1 MELLVATW
9 TTRLALVGA
18 LLVGWISLAAGAT
31 MIDVAIRVA
40 LAAFLL
46 TYAGR
51 LLMGWLETPEQ
62 KMLRLR
68 AGRSSKRAP
77 QRAKARA

>member
-1 MELLVATW
+1 MELLVAAW
-9 TTRLALVGA
+9 TARLALVGA

-31 MIDVAIRVA
+31 MLDVAIRVA
-40 LAAFLL
+40 IAAFVL

-51 LLMGWLETPEQ
+51 LLIGWLETPEQ

-68 AGRSSKRAP
+68 AGRSSQRPKK
-77 QRAKARA
+77 RAKA

>member
-18 LLVGWISLAAGAT
+18 LLVGWISLASGAT
-31 MIDVAIRVA
+31 MLDVAIRLA
-40 LAAFLL
+40 LAAFVLS
-46 TYAGR
+46 YAGR
-51 LLMGWLETPEQ
+51 LIMGWLETPEQ

-68 AGRSSKRAP
+68 KSRSKRR
-77 QRAKARA
+77 RAKP

>member
-9 TTRLALVGA
+9 TARLALVGA
-18 LLVGWISLAAGAT
+18 LSVGWISLAAGAT
-31 MIDVAIRVA
+31 MIEVAVRVA

-68 AGRSSKRAP
+68 AGRSRR
-77 QRAKARA
+77 RAKKKAKK

>member
-1 MELLVATW
+1 MELLIATW
-9 TTRLALVGA
+9 TVRLALVGA

-31 MIDVAIRVA
+31 MIDVAVRIA
-40 LAAFLL
+40 LAAFVL

-51 LLMGWLETPEQ
+51 LMMGWLETPEQ

-68 AGRSSKRAP
+68 AGRSRKRSKKK
-77 QRAKARA
+77 AKK

>member
-1 MELLVATW
+1 MELLIATW
-9 TTRLALVGA
+9 TVRLARVGA

-31 MIDVAIRVA
+31 MIDVAVRIA
-40 LAAFLL
+40 LAAFVL

-51 LLMGWLETPEQ
+51 LMMGWLETPEQ

-68 AGRSSKRAP
+68 AGRSRKRSKKK
-77 QRAKARA
+77 AKK

>member
-1 MELLVATW
+1 MELLVAAW
-9 TTRLALVGA
+9 TARLALVGA

-31 MIDVAIRVA
+31 MLDVAIRVA
-40 LAAFLL
+40 IAAFVL

-51 LLMGWLETPEQ
+51 LLIGWLETPEQ

-68 AGRSSKRAP
+68 ASRSSQRPKK
-77 QRAKARA
+77 RAKA

>member
-31 MIDVAIRVA
+31 MLEVATRIA
-40 LAAFLL
+40 LAAFVL
-46 TYAGR
+46 TTAGR
-51 LLMGWLETPEQ
+51 VLMGWLETPEQ

-68 AGRSSKRAP
+68 AGRSRKRSKKK
-77 QRAKARA
+77 AKK

>member
-31 MIDVAIRVA
+31 MLDVAIRLA
-40 LAAFLL
+40 LAAFVL

-51 LLMGWLETPEQ
+51 LIMGWLETPEQ

-68 AGRSSKRAP
+68 SSRSTRKRA
-77 QRAKARA
+77 KS

>member
-9 TTRLALVGA
+9 TIRLALVGA

-31 MIDVAIRVA
+31 MLDVAIRIAVA
-40 LAAFLL
+40 ALVL

-51 LLMGWLETPEQ
+51 LMMGWLETPEQ

-68 AGRSSKRAP
+68 LSRSRRRTKKK
-77 QRAKARA
+77 AKK

>member
-9 TTRLALVGA
+9 TARLALVGA

-31 MIDVAIRVA
+31 MIEVAVRIA

-51 LLMGWLETPEQ
+51 FLMGWLETPEQ

-68 AGRSSKRAP
+68 AGRSRRRSKKK
-77 QRAKARA
+77 AKR

>member
-31 MIDVAIRVA
+31 MLEVAMRIA
-40 LAAFLL
+40 LAAFVL
-46 TYAGR
+46 TTAG
-51 LLMGWLETPEQ
+51 LMLMGWLETPEQ

-68 AGRSSKRAP
+68 AGRSRKRSKKK
-77 QRAKARA
+77 AKK

>member
-18 LLVGWISLAAGAT
+18 LLVGWISLAAGGT
-31 MIDVAIRVA
+31 MLDVAIRVA
-40 LAAFLL
+40 LAAFVLS
-46 TYAGR
+46 YAGR
-51 LLMGWLETPEQ
+51 LIMGWLETPEQ

-68 AGRSSKRAP
+68 AGRAHKRAGK
-77 QRAKARA
+77 QAKS

>member
-31 MIDVAIRVA
+31 MLDVAIRVA
-40 LAAFLL
+40 LAAYVLS
-46 TYAGR
+46 YAGR
-51 LLMGWLETPEQ
+51 QIMGWLETPEQ

-68 AGRSSKRAP
+68 ASRSRKRP
-77 QRAKARA
+77 KK

>member
-9 TTRLALVGA
+9 TARLALVGA
-18 LLVGWISLAAGAT
+18 LLVGWISIASGAT
-31 MIDVAIRVA
+31 MLDVAIRIA
-40 LAAFLL
+40 IAAFVL

-62 KMLRLR
+62 KMLRMR
-68 AGRSSKRAP
+68 AS
-77 QRAKARA
+77 RAKKRSKK

>member
-31 MIDVAIRVA
+31 MLDVAIRIA
-40 LAAFLL
+40 LAAFVL

-51 LLMGWLETPEQ
+51 LIMGWLETPEQ

-68 AGRSSKRAP
+68 SRRSARK
-77 QRAKARA
+77 RAKA

>member
-31 MIDVAIRVA
+31 MLDVAIRLA
-40 LAAFLL
+40 LAAFVL

-51 LLMGWLETPEQ
+51 LIMGWLETPEQ

-68 AGRSSKRAP
+68 SGRSARKRA
-77 QRAKARA
+77 KS

>member
-18 LLVGWISLAAGAT
+18 LLVGWISLASGAT
-31 MIDVAIRVA
+31 MLDVAIRIA
-40 LAAFLL
+40 LAAFIL

-68 AGRSSKRAP
+68 ASRTSRRA
-77 QRAKARA
+77 ARRTKT

>member
-18 LLVGWISLAAGAT
+18 LLVGWISYAAGAT
-31 MIDVAIRVA
+31 MLEVALRIG
-40 LAAFLL
+40 LAAFAL
-46 TYAGR
+46 TTVGL

-68 AGRSSKRAP
+68 AGRSRKRSKKK
-77 QRAKARA
+77 AKK